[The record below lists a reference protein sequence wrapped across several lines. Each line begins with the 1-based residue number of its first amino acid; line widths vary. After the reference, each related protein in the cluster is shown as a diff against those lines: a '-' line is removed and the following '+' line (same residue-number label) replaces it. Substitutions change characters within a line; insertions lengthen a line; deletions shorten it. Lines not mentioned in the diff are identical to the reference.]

1 MTLWPSSLRGRNALL
16 IVVLVVLGQVTGAV
30 LLRQMVLKPRLEHL
44 ADGVARNAL
53 AIRAG
58 LQALPPAER
67 AAYVQAF
74 NERELR
80 ERPEPAAE
88 PALLR
93 NLRERL
99 LLTPL
104 ERGFVRAISRRLAGE
119 GEVLWRRREGGRLEL
134 RLAVQGTDYW
144 IVLPGLLAAREFT
157 GAWLIATGGSA
168 LLALVAALWLQRR
181 MNRPL
186 ERVEQAARAMAAGR
200 QPDPLPEDGP
210 REVATVSRS
219 FNQMVRSL
227 GQAERERALM
237 LAGVSHDL
245 RTPLTKLRL
254 GVEILDTKA
263 EPELMASMRRSIEE
277 MDAIV
282 GQFLDFAR
290 DEQAEALAEADLH
303 ELALA
308 VQAAFADH
316 GKPVSV
322 EGGPALARL
331 RPQALR
337 RVVNNLVENAW
348 RHGRPPVVLATGS
361 DARAAW
367 VEVRDAGDG
376 IDPAQAEALKQPFR
390 RAEGA
395 RAGPSGSGLGLAIVE
410 RVVRQ
415 HGGRF
420 ELLRAKSGGLCA
432 RVVLPRDG
440 VPLSNQEL

>member
-1 MTLWPSSLRGRNALL
+1 MRLWPASLRGRNALL
-16 IVVLVVLGQVTGAV
+16 IVALVVLGQVTGAV
-30 LLRQMVLKPRLEHL
+30 LLRQMVIKPRLEQL
-44 ADGVARNAL
+44 ADAVARNAL

-58 LQALPPAER
+58 LQVLPPAER

-93 NLRERL
+93 GVRDRV

-134 RLAVQGTDYW
+134 RLAVQGSDYW
-144 IVLPGLLAAREFT
+144 IVLPGLVAAREFS

-186 ERVEQAARAMAAGR
+186 ERVEEAARTLAAGR
-200 QPDPLPEDGP
+200 QPQLLPEEGP

-237 LAGVSHDL
+237 LAGISHDL

-254 GVEILDTKA
+254 GVEILDAKA
-263 EPELMASMRRSIEE
+263 EPELMASLRRSIEE

-290 DEQAEALAEADLH
+290 DEQDEPLAQADLH
-303 ELALA
+303 ELAQA
-308 VQAAFADH
+308 VQAACADH
-316 GKPVSV
+316 GRPVAV
-322 EGGPALARL
+322 EGGPGALVRL
-331 RPQALR
+331 RPRALH
-337 RVVNNLVENAW
+337 RVVTNLVENAW

-361 DARAAW
+361 DGQGAW
-367 VEVRDAGDG
+367 LEVRDAGDG
-376 IDPAQAEALKQPFR
+376 IDPAQAELLKQPFR

-395 RAGPSGSGLGLAIVE
+395 RAGPAGSGLGLAIAE
-410 RVVRQ
+410 RIVRQ
-415 HGGRF
+415 HGGRL
-420 ELLRAKSGGLCA
+420 ELSRAAGGGLCA
-432 RVVLPRDG
+432 RVVLP
-440 VPLSNQEL
+440 PA